1 MIPVPVTDSSASV
14 DSQGKAEAAARKA
27 IDAYGS
33 RWVLLMPILMVWV
46 LGGLCG
52 YVLSE
57 ESASKGTFALLAAG
71 LLAFALAWWGAVWL
85 YPTMRYRM
93 LCKKGQIIEVYGDD
107 AMAFR
112 KAYYEAIR
120 ARNIEQAVR
129 DEALLR
135 EALLE
140 VAKLNRTTV
149 TGLHLRQA
157 VISRVLLAA
166 RAFGSPPPP
175 SERD

>member
-1 MIPVPVTDSSASV
+1 MIPVPATDNSANV
-14 DSQGKAEAAARKA
+14 DSQGKAEVAARKA

-33 RWVLLMPILMVWV
+33 RWVLLLPILMVWV
-46 LGGLCG
+46 LGGMCAYL
-52 YVLSE
+52 LSE
-57 ESASKGTFALLAAG
+57 EAADKVTLVLLVVG
-71 LLAFALAWWGAVWL
+71 LLAFTLAWWGVVWL
-85 YPTMRYRM
+85 YPTLRYRK

-107 AMAFR
+107 ALAFR

-140 VAKLNRTTV
+140 VAQLNRTTV

-157 VISRVLLAA
+157 VFSRVLLAA